1 MGTTEIIAL
10 VVVAIAAIAIAVIY
24 GTANTRQFEKRRRQ
38 AEERRDE
45 GGIDVLSSDHSPVDA
60 SVRESAQPENASRQ
74 RRPDRDA
81 ESDADVEEDRARDIA
96 RERESHRL

>member
-1 MGTTEIIAL
+1 MGTTEIVAL
-10 VVVAIAAIAIAVIY
+10 VVVAIAAIAIAAIY

-60 SVRESAQPENASRQ
+60 SAREPAEPENASRQ
-74 RRPDRDA
+74 RRPDR
-81 ESDADVEEDRARDIA
+81 EIEEDRARDIA

>member
-1 MGTTEIIAL
+1 MGTTEIVAL
-10 VVVAIAAIAIAVIY
+10 VVVAIAAIAIAAIY

-45 GGIDVLSSDHSPVDA
+45 GGIDVLSSDRSPVDA
-60 SVRESAQPENASRQ
+60 SVREPAESESAPRQ
-74 RRPDRDA
+74 RRPDR
-81 ESDADVEEDRARDIA
+81 EIEKDRARDIA

>member
-1 MGTTEIIAL
+1 MGTTEIVAL
-10 VVVAIAAIAIAVIY
+10 VVVAIAGVAIAAIY

-38 AEERRDE
+38 AEERRDK

-60 SVRESAQPENASRQ
+60 SVRESAEPENASRQ
-74 RRPDRDA
+74 RRPDR
-81 ESDADVEEDRARDIA
+81 EIEEDRARDIA